1 MQTELS
7 RSVMAERIQDAAM
20 RNSMIAQQR
29 DQAEQKKMQA
39 LRETQVDETPEAQS
53 EHIDED
59 GRRKNP
65 FVGRRRRRDSKS
77 NVSHTPRSAGS
88 AAAEDNDRNLDVSI

>member
-1 MQTELS
+1 MQTELG
-7 RSVMAERIQDAAM
+7 RSLMAERIQDAAM

-39 LRETQVDETPEAQS
+39 LKETQIDETPEAQS

-77 NVSHTPRSAGS
+77 NVSHTSRSS
-88 AAAEDNDRNLDVSI
+88 NWAASGDSDRNLDVSI